1 MNKFNKAIL
10 YLGVPALIIGL
21 LILFGPWEFGE
32 NHPLRYLFASLMVIG
47 LVVMFIKDSLPLF
60 NNPINTLKK
69 NWGWLVFILIVII
82 AGVREYLGY

>member
-47 LVVMFIKDSLPLF
+47 LGVMFIKDSLPLF
-60 NNPINTLKK
+60 NNPINTLKR

-82 AGVREYLGY
+82 AGIREYLGY

>member
-47 LVVMFIKDSLPLF
+47 LGVMFIKDSLPLF

>member
-1 MNKFNKAIL
+1 MTKFNKPII
-10 YLGVPALIIGL
+10 YLGLSALIIGL

-47 LVVMFIKDSLPLF
+47 LGVMFIKDSLPLF

-82 AGVREYLGY
+82 AGIREYLGY

>member
-47 LVVMFIKDSLPLF
+47 LGVMFIKDSLPLF
-60 NNPINTLKK
+60 TNPINTLKR